1 MSGLNKANSI
11 DISVCI
17 PAFNDEIAFSR
28 CIESVCTQT
37 LDNIE
42 IIVSDDSHSD
52 TIEQAVK
59 KRNDTRI
66 RYKRNFPSLGAPA
79 NWNAALKMSQ
89 GNIVTLLHQDDW
101 YRTPDVLAIVCKIM
115 QANDS
120 DIAITGRAL
129 FHENHCIGEYR
140 LPNNAT
146 ERFLADFPIK
156 SLVINRLGHPSVF
169 FFKKKH
175 LTIQY
180 DENLLYFSDTDYY
193 SRLITAANMIT
204 IYPEALV
211 AISWKKSNQ
220 LSNTFRSDPKKT
232 LAELFFVHS
241 KYNCNSYVRGI
252 STARLCASNIR
263 HWHSSIVDILS
274 FIKNRMSYSA
284 FFTTCASMPF
294 FLAFMAYRLAYRVT
308 QNKGWG

>member
-1 MSGLNKANSI
+1 MPESQRTWAQAHRVFAAYGLEYIKNEKGCVISLDSI
-11 DISVCI
+11 RHYPTSKV
-17 PAFNDEIAFSR
+17 ADEISLSSLEHLIGSTFR
-28 CIESVCTQT
+28 KPRKR
-37 LDNIE
+37 
-42 IIVSDDSHSD
+42 
-52 TIEQAVK
+52 EQAELEQ
-59 KRNDTRI
+59 I
-66 RYKRNFPSLGAPA
+66 RSERRKLIASQPHPLPPTLMSAKHR
-79 NWNAALKMSQ
+79 AA
-89 GNIVTLLHQDDW
+89 
-101 YRTPDVLAIVCKIM
+101 YM

-193 SRLITAANMIT
+193 SRLITAANMVT